1 MHALR
6 RTDSAE
12 TELTRGGTLKI
23 ETIVVLILTVVVFA
37 NLVWLEL
44 KTRRRNAAAA
54 PGSGP
59 PGRPAGAEAQPASP
73 SAKAG
78 DRRS

>member
-44 KTRRRNAAAA
+44 QTRRRNAAAT
-54 PGSGP
+54 PESGP
-59 PGRPAGAEAQPASP
+59 AGRPAEAQPAP
-73 SAKAG
+73 SAKASN
-78 DRRS
+78 RRS